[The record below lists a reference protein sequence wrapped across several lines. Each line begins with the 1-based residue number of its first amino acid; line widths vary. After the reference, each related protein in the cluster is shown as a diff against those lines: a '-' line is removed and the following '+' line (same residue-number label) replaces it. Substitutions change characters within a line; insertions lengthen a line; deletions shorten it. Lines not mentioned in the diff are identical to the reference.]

1 MKWLRPLLR
10 SEPSYRFFAFL
21 ASIYIRFVFLTCKWE
36 TLGKEIPESYIKDKK
51 PFIVCFWHGRLGML
65 ACAWTW
71 KDRPFRM
78 LMSTHRDGLLIARTV
93 SHFGITWIAGST
105 QRGGTEALRGLIK
118 TLRNGETIGITPDG
132 PRGPSQVASIG
143 VVTLAKLAKVD
154 LVPITFSTSR
164 RRLLKTWDRFHLPL
178 PFGRGLFI
186 WGDPISPPTSGDE
199 TEMESVR
206 QQLETEMTALQ
217 NKADGL
223 MGLRKGKLP

>member
-1 MKWLRPLLR
+1 MRWLRPLLR
-10 SEPSYRFFAFL
+10 SEHSYRFFAFL

-65 ACAWTW
+65 ACSWTW